1 MAHSSQMEPHF
12 DPANYGLDQYDLF
25 ISYCRRNIEF
35 VQRLHRALTVHHLS
49 VWADWED
56 IPPTADWWQ
65 EIKRGIDRADNFI
78 FVLSP
83 ESLSSKVCRE
93 ELDHAVSRGKRLI
106 PIVWLDVTDAVP
118 DSLGKLNWIFF
129 RETDDFD
136 GALAKLLTA
145 LNSDL
150 EYVRIHTRLLS
161 RAKEWKNGDRD
172 GSFLLRGKQL
182 NAAKTWLEASNQ
194 ATPHPTQ
201 LHQEYIDASIQ
212 EDRFRQQVEQPRTQA
227 ARNRDRL
234 LNLVSQSWIKGVL
247 HNSLAQTQPI
257 EISLSRQPRAITPPW
272 QVLNPKNSA
281 AELLSIGIIELFDQ
295 LGAGRTLLILG
306 APGSGKTT
314 LLLLLAQHLIA
325 RAQRTPDHLIPV
337 VLNLSSWRG
346 QTLGDWLVEEMG
358 NKYQVPRQIGHD
370 WVREQALLLLLDGLD
385 EIPLQDRGACIS
397 VINAFQQATPTEMV
411 ICSRTK
417 DYFDLQSTLNFQT
430 AVSVEPLNNQQ
441 IQTYLTR
448 QELAG
453 LRGLIRQDPTF
464 EELARLPLTLNLMAI
479 AYQSLPTTSS
489 LLHPDQAERR
499 AERQRQLF
507 DAYVDRA
514 FARRGDSDA
523 FRSQS
528 LQWLIWLAQRLT
540 DSAQTVF
547 LIEQMQPRW
556 LQSKVLRWRYDFIL
570 RLLVGLACGVSIG
583 LLSGVLNNNA
593 SDELSVIPG
602 LSPGVF
608 AGLTAGLFQGG
619 ISGLMAGLMVGLWRA
634 VRSPLNLALLA
645 GATFLAM
652 GSFWQFMPNLRPWLD
667 FDTHP
672 LRLLDGMLFGLI
684 FGVIMGRL
692 RSPSIE
698 SVDSVKWS
706 WQRFRHRGFQ
716 GALYG
721 GVIASSLLLLK
732 QAIEA
737 YAPIKQT
744 ICPADNPVWLN
755 SLLTNLFCN
764 GLQLNVQD
772 RLLGIVTL
780 SGFVG
785 LTVGMCLGFRRV
797 SEVQASTRPNQG
809 MFKSFYNALRLMLI
823 AMPSFVLSVLTW
835 KAYAAEP
842 KMFWW
847 VYYGT
852 INHPLDGFAFGG
864 VVSLM
869 VGLTTGFVG
878 GEGSGLVCVQ
888 HLILRVI
895 LWQSGHMPWNYA
907 RFLDQMSDR
916 ILLQKVGGG
925 YIFMHRLLLEHLAQK
940 PNPRISTHRAGGKT

>member
-1 MAHSSQMEPHF
+1 MAYPLMEPHF

-35 VQRLHRALTVHHLS
+35 VQRLHRALTVHNLS

-56 IPPTADWWQ
+56 IPPTADWWK
-65 EIKRGIDRADNFI
+65 EIRRGIDRADNFI
-78 FVLSP
+78 FVLTP

-106 PIVWLDVTDAVP
+106 PIVWLDVSEDVP
-118 DSLGKLNWIFF
+118 ESLGKLNWIFF

-150 EYVRIHTRLLS
+150 EYVRVHTRMLS

-172 GSFLLRGKQL
+172 GSFLLQGKQL
-182 NAAKTWLEASNQ
+182 EQAKTWLAESNQ

-201 LHQEYIDASIQ
+201 LHHEYIDASIQ
-212 EDRFRQQVEQPRTQA
+212 AGRFREQVEHPRTQE

-234 LNLVSQSWIKGVL
+234 LNLVCESWIKGVL
-247 HNSLAQTQPI
+247 HNSLAQAQPI
-257 EISLSRQPRAITPPW
+257 EISLRRQPTAITPPW
-272 QVLNPKNSA
+272 QVFNPEIQA
-281 AELLSIGIIELFDQ
+281 AEALQIGIIELFNQ

-314 LLLLLAQHLIA
+314 LLLLLAQHLIDC
-325 RAQRTPDHLIPV
+325 AQRSPDHLIPV

-370 WVREQALLLLLDGLD
+370 WVREQLLLLLLDGLD

-397 VINAFQQATPTEMV
+397 VINAFQRATPTEMV

-430 AVSVEPLNNQQ
+430 AVAVEPLNNQQ

-523 FRSQS
+523 FKTQS
-528 LQWLIWLAQRLT
+528 LYWLIWLAQRLT

-570 RLLVGLACGVSIG
+570 RLLVGIACGMSIG
-583 LLSGVLNNNA
+583 LLSGVLNNNGTSLPSA
-593 SDELSVIPG
+593 IPG
-602 LSPGVF
+602 LSSGVL
-608 AGLTAGLFQGG
+608 AGLTAGLFQGV
-619 ISGLMAGLMVGLWRA
+619 ISGLISGLMVGLWRK
-634 VRSPLNLALLA
+634 VRSPLSIALLA
-645 GATFLAM
+645 GTTFLALGAM
-652 GSFWQFMPNLRPWLD
+652 WQSLPNFPPWLD

-672 LRLLDGMLFGLI
+672 LKILDGMLFGLV
-684 FGVIMGRL
+684 FGIVMRRL

-698 SVDSVKWS
+698 SVDTVKWS
-706 WQRFRHRGFQ
+706 WQRFRRMGWQ
-716 GALYG
+716 GAIYG
-721 GVIASSLLLLK
+721 GVIASVLLLLK
-732 QAIEA
+732 Q
-737 YAPIKQT
+737 T
-744 ICPADNPVWLN
+744 IAGYNLTDTVCTEGNQIWLN
-755 SLLTNLFCN
+755 ALLDHLFCSID
-764 GLQLNVQD
+764 LQLSVLE
-772 RLLGIVTL
+772 RFLGIVTL

-785 LTVGMCLGFRRV
+785 LTVGMGLGFHRV
-797 SEVQASTRPNQG
+797 SEVETRTRPNQG
-809 MFKSFYNALRLMLI
+809 IVKSFHNALRLVLVGL
-823 AMPSFVLSVLTW
+823 PSFVLSFLTW
-835 KAYAAEP
+835 RAYAAQP
-842 KMFWW
+842 DIFWW
-847 VYYGT
+847 IYYGA
-852 INHPLDGFAFGG
+852 IDQALDGLAFAG

-869 VGLTTGFVG
+869 VGLTTGFIG
-878 GEGSGLVCVQ
+878 GEGSGLVCIQ
-888 HLILRVI
+888 HLILRFI
-895 LWQSGHMPWNYA
+895 LWQAGHIPWNYA
-907 RFLDQMSDR
+907 KFLDQLSDR

-940 PNPRISTHRAGGKT
+940 PAPKV